1 MRIAFLYNDP
11 CEDPTFEA
19 EEVDP
24 AASPIVS
31 ALQNCGHDVTPL
43 ACTLDFAALR
53 QKLLELNPDV
63 AFNRV
68 ESLGGSDA
76 MMGAIPML
84 LELLRIPYTGCSAEP
99 QLATANKVVVKQRL
113 LSAGLPTPAWAT
125 SSEGLLGGSGRNPRR
140 FIIKST
146 LEHASLEL
154 DGDSVVD
161 VSSISK
167 LQHEIQARESRFGR
181 PFFGE
186 EFIEGREFN
195 LALFGCGPTVLP
207 PAEIDFSSFPV
218 GKHRIVDYRA
228 KCDDASF
235 EYHHTPRRFDF
246 PPSDSNMISR
256 LIDCALDAWR
266 LFRLLGYARVD
277 FRCDQ
282 HGRPWILEINTNAC
296 LSPSAGFAGALA
308 AAGISYEQGLQ
319 LILDDAIQRAP
330 QERLNPQ
337 RASSACAPHARSET
351 TTPIV
356 SRR

>member
-1 MRIAFLYNDP
+1 MRIAFLYNEP
-11 CEDPTFEA
+11 SEDPTFEA
-19 EEVDP
+19 EEFDP

-31 ALQNCGHDVTPL
+31 ALQSCGHDVTPL
-43 ACTLDFAALR
+43 ACTLDFASLR
-53 QKLLELNPDV
+53 QKLIELNPEV

-84 LELLRIPYTGCSAEP
+84 LEMLRIPYTGCPAEP
-99 QLATANKVVVKQRL
+99 QLATSNKVVVKQRL

-125 SSEGLLGGSGRNPRR
+125 SSNGLRGGRGRNPRR
-140 FIIKST
+140 FIIKSA
-146 LEHASLEL
+146 LEHASFEL
-154 DGDSVVD
+154 DDNSVVD
-161 VSSISK
+161 VSSIGE
-167 LQHEIQARESRFGR
+167 LQREIQARESQFGR

-186 EFIEGREFN
+186 EFVDGREFN
-195 LALFGCGPTVLP
+195 LALFGNGPTVLP

-218 GKHRIVDYRA
+218 GKHKIVDYRA

-235 EYHHTPRRFDF
+235 EFNHTPRRFDF
-246 PPSDSNMISR
+246 PPSDSNMVSR
-256 LIDCALDAWR
+256 VIDFAIDVWR

-282 HGRPWILEINTNAC
+282 HRRPWILEINTNAC
-296 LSPSAGFAGALA
+296 LSPSAGFAAALV

-330 QERLNPQ
+330 QEHLNPR
-337 RASSACAPHARSET
+337 RATSTCAAHARAASKV
-351 TTPIV
+351 PILGKQ
-356 SRR
+356 